1 MDERTGNCR
10 ALHVIGVV
18 IWIGGVSMATT
29 AALPALRCGVF
40 GADRLAAFQAF
51 ERRFVW
57 QARGAVVLVGLSGLF
72 MVMKMDLW
80 ARFAEPGFWWM
91 HAMVGLWLVFA
102 IVLFIAEPLV
112 LHRRF
117 NVWAK
122 RDPDAAFTALHRA
135 HIVLLV
141 LGLVTVFG
149 AVAGSMAG
157 RRSDRMRGM
166 NTLRGIRGV
175 WVMACLSKKRL
186 RRIRSGP
193 YAHWVW

>member
-1 MDERTGNCR
+1 MNELAIAR

-80 ARFAEPGFWWM
+80 ARFSEPGFWWM
-91 HAMVGLWLVFA
+91 HAMVALWLVFA

-122 RDPDAAFTALHRA
+122 RDPGAAFTALHRA

-149 AVAGSMAG
+149 AVAGSHG
-157 RRSDRMRGM
+157 WSP
-166 NTLRGIRGV
+166 V
-175 WVMACLSKKRL
+175 
-186 RRIRSGP
+186 
-193 YAHWVW
+193 